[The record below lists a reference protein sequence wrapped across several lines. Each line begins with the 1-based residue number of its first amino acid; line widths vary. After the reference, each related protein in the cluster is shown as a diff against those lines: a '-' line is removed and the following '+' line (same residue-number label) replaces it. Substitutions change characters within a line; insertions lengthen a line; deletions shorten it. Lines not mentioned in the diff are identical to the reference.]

1 MTKEEILEA
10 EAVKHGDYYQG
21 GNFDGFDNCIF
32 SAMDIYA
39 KQMAISFLDA
49 IRDYE
54 HESGSQIWLDERSSE
69 GLFETFTN
77 TNCGK

>member
-1 MTKEEILEA
+1 MTKEEILEV

-49 IRDYE
+49 IKDYE
-54 HESGSQIWLDERSSE
+54 HESGNQICCDERSSKE
-69 GLFETFTN
+69 LFEMFVN
-77 TNCGK
+77 TSAAE